1 MRVICDT
8 CKERFDTEVRVICYK
23 DGIEVHGFK
32 CPHCGEQYVSHV
44 LNEELRCMI
53 AECAAL
59 SDKITNKS
67 MRSYELGWKIREDDA
82 TKDEIEEHKLLQ
94 EEIPKLLEAYDK
106 AKKENKEYHD
116 RLKSRV

>member
-23 DGIEVHGFK
+23 DGIEVHG
-32 CPHCGEQYVSHV
+32 GEQYVSHV
-44 LNEELRCMI
+44 LNEELRYMI

-94 EEIPKLLEAYDK
+94 EEIPKLLDAYDK

>member
-8 CKERFDTEVRVICYK
+8 CKERFDTEVKVIK
-23 DGIEVHGFK
+23 HGNTHNEVK

-44 LNEELRCMI
+44 LNEELRYMI

-94 EEIPKLLEAYDK
+94 EEIPKLLDAYDK